1 MTATDWQQFTPII
14 LPGLFLLGLIF
25 GSFLNVCIY
34 RMPQGLSVVA
44 PRSACPQCK
53 TPIRAYDNIPVLSWI
68 LLRGR
73 CRDCKAPISPRYAV
87 IELLTALLFTASFLR
102 FGFTL
107 EAAKACMLSFLLIG
121 LVFTD
126 ADCHLLPDELTLSGL
141 GIGLAF
147 SLFVPVDSFFSQIL
161 PISIWR
167 GVPSEFS
174 WRLAS
179 LLDSLMGAA
188 LGAAFIY
195 GAGFLYLK
203 WKGIE
208 GMGFGDV
215 KLMAMIGDN
224 RRRLDRWR
232 WVTAAR
238 TPEPIH
244 LDFALLRK
252 AFRFFAAAMV
262 GSIFGLTLILIVWR
276 KRLRRRLQRG
286 KEPASVARRRAWQS
300 ARLLYRQYEIPFG
313 SFLGSVA
320 LLMLFYGDVIVRWYM
335 RLYGVSY

>member
-141 GIGLAF
+141 VIGLAF

-215 KLMAMIGDN
+215 KLMAMIGGFFGM
-224 RRRLDRWR
+224 RLTII
-232 WVTAAR
+232 V
-238 TPEPIH
+238 I
-244 LDFALLRK
+244 
-252 AFRFFAAAMV
+252 FAAAMV

>member
-215 KLMAMIGDN
+215 KLMAMIGGFFGM
-224 RRRLDRWR
+224 RLTII
-232 WVTAAR
+232 V
-238 TPEPIH
+238 I
-244 LDFALLRK
+244 
-252 AFRFFAAAMV
+252 FAAAMV

-320 LLMLFYGDVIVRWYM
+320 LPMLFYGDVIVRWYM

>member
-1 MTATDWQQFTPII
+1 MIEAVVALLF
-14 LPGLFLLGLIF
+14 GLLI

-215 KLMAMIGDN
+215 KLMAMIGGFFGI
-224 RRRLDRWR
+224 RLTII
-232 WVTAAR
+232 V
-238 TPEPIH
+238 I
-244 LDFALLRK
+244 
-252 AFRFFAAAMV
+252 FAAAMV

>member
-215 KLMAMIGDN
+215 KLMAMIGGFFGM
-224 RRRLDRWR
+224 RLTII
-232 WVTAAR
+232 V
-238 TPEPIH
+238 I
-244 LDFALLRK
+244 
-252 AFRFFAAAMV
+252 FAAAMV

>member
-102 FGFTL
+102 FGFTF

-215 KLMAMIGDN
+215 KLMAMIGGFFGM
-224 RRRLDRWR
+224 RLTII
-232 WVTAAR
+232 V
-238 TPEPIH
+238 I
-244 LDFALLRK
+244 
-252 AFRFFAAAMV
+252 FAAAMV

>member
-1 MTATDWQQFTPII
+1 LSVTATDWQQFTPII

-215 KLMAMIGDN
+215 KLMAMIGGFFGM
-224 RRRLDRWR
+224 RLTII
-232 WVTAAR
+232 V
-238 TPEPIH
+238 I
-244 LDFALLRK
+244 
-252 AFRFFAAAMV
+252 FAAAMV

>member
-1 MTATDWQQFTPII
+1 
-14 LPGLFLLGLIF
+14 
-25 GSFLNVCIY
+25 
-34 RMPQGLSVVA
+34 
-44 PRSACPQCK
+44 
-53 TPIRAYDNIPVLSWI
+53 
-68 LLRGR
+68 
-73 CRDCKAPISPRYAV
+73 
-87 IELLTALLFTASFLR
+87 
-102 FGFTL
+102 
-107 EAAKACMLSFLLIG
+107 MLSFLLIG

-215 KLMAMIGDN
+215 KLMAMIGGFFGM
-224 RRRLDRWR
+224 RLTII
-232 WVTAAR
+232 V
-238 TPEPIH
+238 I
-244 LDFALLRK
+244 
-252 AFRFFAAAMV
+252 FAAAMV

>member
-215 KLMAMIGDN
+215 KLMAMIGGFFGI
-224 RRRLDRWR
+224 RLTII
-232 WVTAAR
+232 V
-238 TPEPIH
+238 I
-244 LDFALLRK
+244 
-252 AFRFFAAAMV
+252 FAAAMV

>member
-1 MTATDWQQFTPII
+1 VTATDWQLFTPII

-44 PRSACPQCK
+44 PRSACPHCK
-53 TPIRAYDNIPVLSWI
+53 TPIRAYDNIPVISW
-68 LLRGR
+68 LVLRGR
-73 CRDCKAPISPRYAV
+73 CRSCKASISPRYAV
-87 IELLTALLFTASFLR
+87 VELLIACLFLASVLR

-107 EAAKACMLSFLLIG
+107 EAVKACVLSFLLVG
-121 LVFTD
+121 LVLTD
-126 ADCHLLPDELTLSGL
+126 ADCHLLPDELTLTGL
-141 GIGLAF
+141 GIGLAL
-147 SLFVPVDSFFSQIL
+147 SLLVPVDNFFTSTL
-161 PISIWR
+161 PSSLWR
-167 GVPSEFS
+167 SLPSALS

-179 LLDSLMGAA
+179 LVDALVGAA

-215 KLMAMIGDN
+215 KLMAMIGSFLGM
-224 RRRLDRWR
+224 RLTIL
-232 WVTAAR
+232 V
-238 TPEPIH
+238 I
-244 LDFALLRK
+244 
-252 AFRFFAAAMV
+252 FAAAMT
-262 GSIFGLTLILIVWR
+262 GSVFGLTLIVAVWR
-276 KRLRRRLQRG
+276 KRLRRRRQRS
-286 KEPASVARRRAWQS
+286 KEPANISRARAWRS

-320 LLMLFYGDVIVRWYM
+320 LIMLFYGDSILRWYM
-335 RLYGVSY
+335 SLYGVNY

>member
-1 MTATDWQQFTPII
+1 VTATDWQQFTPII

-215 KLMAMIGDN
+215 KLMAMIGGFFGM
-224 RRRLDRWR
+224 RLTII
-232 WVTAAR
+232 V
-238 TPEPIH
+238 I
-244 LDFALLRK
+244 
-252 AFRFFAAAMV
+252 FAAAMV